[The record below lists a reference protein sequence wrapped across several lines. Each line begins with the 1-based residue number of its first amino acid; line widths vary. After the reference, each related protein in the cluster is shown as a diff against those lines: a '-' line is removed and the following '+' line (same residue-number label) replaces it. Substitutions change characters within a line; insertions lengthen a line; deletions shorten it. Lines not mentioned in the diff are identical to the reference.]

1 VTRAGAVSRAGPGP
15 GTLLD
20 VARPAK
26 GESVLSRVVRI
37 FETFGPDTPALRV
50 SDIARGAGLH
60 VATASRLVDELVGH
74 GWLRRDADRRIRVG
88 VRLWELASRASPT
101 LGLREA
107 AMPFMEDLH
116 AVVGHHT
123 QLAVL
128 EDREVLFVE
137 RLSAP
142 GAVVNVTRVAGRLPL
157 HASSSGLLL
166 LAHARADLQEQVL
179 AAPLKGYSRN
189 TVTEPA
195 RLRRFLADVRRDGYA
210 FCAGFIDEEATGIAV
225 PLRGPA
231 DEVVAA
237 LSVIVPNDRN
247 ARMQIPALRAAARGI
262 SRSMGG
268 AQGNSLIE

>member
-1 VTRAGAVSRAGPGP
+1 MVKPEH
-15 GTLLD
+15 
-20 VARPAK
+20 

-37 FETFGPDTPALRV
+37 FETFEPDTPALRV
-50 SDIARGAGLH
+50 TDIARRADLH
-60 VATASRLVDELVGH
+60 VATASRLVDALVGH
-74 GWLRRDADRRIRVG
+74 GWLRRDPDRRIRVG

-128 EDREVLFVE
+128 EDLEVLFVE

-157 HASSSGLLL
+157 HASSSGLVL
-166 LAHARADLQEQVL
+166 LAHAPADLQERVL
-179 AAPLKGYSRN
+179 TGPLGAFRR
-189 TVTEPA
+189 TTLTDPA
-195 RLRRFLADVRRDGYA
+195 RLRRFLADVRRTGYA
-210 FCAGFIDEEATGIAV
+210 FCAGFIDEETTGIAV
-225 PLRGPA
+225 PLRGPGG
-231 DEVVAA
+231 DVVAA

-262 SRSMGG
+262 SRAM
-268 AQGNSLIE
+268 GNSSH

>member
-1 VTRAGAVSRAGPGP
+1 MCPATGW
-15 GTLLD
+15 GTLPD
-20 VARPAK
+20 VVRPAH
-26 GESVLSRVVRI
+26 GESVISRVVRV

-50 SDIARGAGLH
+50 SDVAWRAGLH
-60 VATASRLVDELVGH
+60 VATASRLIDELVGH
-74 GWLRRDADRRIRVG
+74 GWLRRDPDRRVRVG

-142 GAVVNVTRVAGRLPL
+142 GAIVNVTRVAGRLPL
-157 HASSSGLLL
+157 HASSSGLVL
-166 LAHARADLQEQVL
+166 LAHAPAELQEEVL
-179 AAPLKGYSRN
+179 ASPLPAYRRTKL
-189 TVTEPA
+189 TEPA

-210 FCAGFIDEEATGIAV
+210 YCAGFIDEETTGIAV
-225 PLRGPA
+225 PLRGP
-231 DEVVAA
+231 DGDVVAA

-262 SRSMGG
+262 SRTIS
-268 AQGNSLIE
+268 Q

>member
-1 VTRAGAVSRAGPGP
+1 MAKRAQ
-15 GTLLD
+15 
-20 VARPAK
+20 

-50 SDIARGAGLH
+50 TDIARRADLH
-60 VATASRLVDELVGH
+60 VATASRMVDELVGH
-74 GWLRRDADRRIRVG
+74 GWLRRDPDRRIRVG

-157 HASSSGLLL
+157 HASSSGLVL
-166 LAHARADLQEQVL
+166 LAHAPADLQEQVL
-179 AAPLKGYSRN
+179 AGPFRTYTDH
-189 TVTEPA
+189 TVADA
-195 RLRRFLADVRRDGYA
+195 RSLRALLAHVRKNGFA
-210 FCAGFIDEEATGIAV
+210 LCAGSI
-225 PLRGPA
+225 
-231 DEVVAA
+231 
-237 LSVIVPNDRN
+237 
-247 ARMQIPALRAAARGI
+247 
-262 SRSMGG
+262 
-268 AQGNSLIE
+268 

>member
-1 VTRAGAVSRAGPGP
+1 MAKRAQ
-15 GTLLD
+15 
-20 VARPAK
+20 

-50 SDIARGAGLH
+50 TDIERRAELH
-60 VATASRLVDELVGH
+60 VATASRLVDELVGA
-74 GWLRRDADRRIRVG
+74 GWLRPDPDRRIRVG

-142 GAVVNVTRVAGRLPL
+142 RAGGPEGGRELCRR
-157 HASSSGLLL
+157 
-166 LAHARADLQEQVL
+166 AR
-179 AAPLKGYSRN
+179 PS
-189 TVTEPA
+189 
-195 RLRRFLADVRRDGYA
+195 
-210 FCAGFIDEEATGIAV
+210 
-225 PLRGPA
+225 
-231 DEVVAA
+231 
-237 LSVIVPNDRN
+237 
-247 ARMQIPALRAAARGI
+247 AAARVVVRAGVA
-262 SRSMGG
+262 RPRPRRAAGTGAGG
-268 AQGNSLIE
+268 PAGGV